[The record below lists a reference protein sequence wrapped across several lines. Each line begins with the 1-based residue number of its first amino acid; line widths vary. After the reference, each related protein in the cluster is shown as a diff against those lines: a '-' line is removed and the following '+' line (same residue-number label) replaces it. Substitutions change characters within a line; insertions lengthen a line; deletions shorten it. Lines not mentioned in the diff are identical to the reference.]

1 MFGFNSA
8 LITKFPSSRER
19 TPHSMMTL
27 PFLRKLSSGI
37 LLKVNL
43 KTTGIKL
50 TTNYLAG
57 KKKINCDQPMLSNN
71 GQAYQT
77 FSESVAKKKT
87 NSIFAN
93 LFFGG
98 RPLSLLTF
106 CHQGRGIQYIAI

>member
-27 PFLRKLSSGI
+27 PFLGKLSSWI

-43 KTTGIKL
+43 KVTGIKL
-50 TTNYLAG
+50 TTIYLAG
-57 KKKINCDQPMLSNN
+57 KTKFNCDQPMLSSI
-71 GQAYQT
+71 GQAYQP
-77 FSESVAKKKT
+77 FSESGAKKT

-98 RPLSLLTF
+98 RLSLLLTF